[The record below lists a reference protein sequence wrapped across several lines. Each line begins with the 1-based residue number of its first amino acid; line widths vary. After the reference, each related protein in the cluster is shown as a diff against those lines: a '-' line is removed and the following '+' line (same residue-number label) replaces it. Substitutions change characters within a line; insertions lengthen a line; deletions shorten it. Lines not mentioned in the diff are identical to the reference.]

1 MTKIAF
7 VTPWYGADI
16 PGGMESETRRTAA
29 HLHQAGFNVEI
40 LTTTIRDFFADWGRN
55 HHKAGVSESNGITVR
70 RFRVQS
76 RDKVAFDEIN
86 RRLMH
91 RQSISAEEEQT
102 YINEMFASPDLIA
115 YIGEHCQEYFFFF
128 IPYMFASTYHGLQV
142 CPRRSALIPCFHDES
157 YAYLSIYRDVFPQAH
172 TMILQTSS
180 ERDLADR
187 IYGAASEQ
195 WRPVV
200 GTGVDS
206 DFSFD
211 AARFRQKYGVDN
223 PFLLYVGRR
232 DAGKN
237 VPLLLHYWER
247 YIQSNPETA
256 VRLVLLGP
264 GEIAIPAAAQPYTY
278 DFGFVPLQDKYD
290 AYAAGD
296 VFCQPSIN
304 ESFSLVIMEA
314 WLTETPVLVNGRCAV
329 TREHVRRSNGGLY
342 FNNYAEFAATLAYL
356 LTHSAQAKRMGENGR
371 DYVLS
376 NYQWPTIVAKYA
388 QIIKRMAADAERPT
402 PVA

>member
-1 MTKIAF
+1 
-7 VTPWYGADI
+7 
-16 PGGMESETRRTAA
+16 
-29 HLHQAGFNVEI
+29 
-40 LTTTIRDFFADWGRN
+40 
-55 HHKAGVSESNGITVR
+55 
-70 RFRVQS
+70 
-76 RDKVAFDEIN
+76 
-86 RRLMH
+86 
-91 RQSISAEEEQT
+91 
-102 YINEMFASPDLIA
+102 
-115 YIGEHCQEYFFFF
+115 
-128 IPYMFASTYHGLQV
+128 
-142 CPRRSALIPCFHDES
+142 
-157 YAYLSIYRDVFPQAH
+157 
-172 TMILQTSS
+172 MILQTSS

-264 GEIAIPAAAQPYTY
+264 GEIAIPPPAQPYTY